1 MIMNVL
7 DKLPAEEKKQFIT
20 ETKDYLK
27 AHFNVMTE
35 GALKKLMG
43 RTSLREELLELTKY
57 IGESEVDKLLRNAMF
72 NHSTK
77 KWVNNLR
84 EGN

>member
-1 MIMNVL
+1 MIINVL

-27 AHFNVMTE
+27 AHFNLMTE

-43 RTSLREELLELTKY
+43 RTSLREELLELTKF
-57 IGESEVDKLLRNAMF
+57 IEEHEVDKLLRNAMF
-72 NHSTK
+72 NHSKK
-77 KWVNNLR
+77 KWLKTLR